1 MAWSY
6 DPSDLDKTT
15 PSGRLNVVRLLVG
28 DTNTSDQQI
37 QDEEITFA
45 LGETNDSVYYAAAWV
60 ANSIASSY
68 ARQVDSEIDSTL
80 VAKFSQL
87 HKHYRT
93 LSDNLTRDA
102 IRFDGTSLGV
112 FAGGIR
118 VSEVEAI
125 RQLVNRVKPKFYDN
139 QFDYDYKKDE
149 GYGGAS

>member
-6 DPSDLDKTT
+6 DPNDLDKSTE
-15 PSGRLNVVRLLVG
+15 SGRLNVVRLLVG
-28 DTNTSDQQI
+28 DTSTSEQQV

-102 IRFDGTSLGV
+102 IRFDGAALGLS
-112 FAGGIR
+112 AGGIS
-118 VSEVEAI
+118 VSEVEFV
-125 RQLVNRVKPKFYDN
+125 RQFSNRVKPKFYDD

-149 GYGGAS
+149 DYGGAS